1 MSNALSL
8 PAVAVAETIEKQAKL
23 IRVECARVRK
33 ENADGIHDMRVTSRR
48 LRVAL
53 REARSLLDADVY
65 GSLQERLSGVTEAL
79 GHARELDVM
88 TLMMEEYLKEA
99 YGPWQRAAHHAINE
113 MRGVREEA
121 RHGCAE
127 AVRAV
132 DSADFDALI
141 RRAVHGLQRHK
152 NKSLPDI
159 GPGMARRLRGL
170 RTTYRDW
177 REFDE
182 PADLHR
188 VRIALKKTRYAA
200 EFYAPAYDKKMPKL
214 IEDLKRA
221 QEMVGDWHDA
231 DVLCDA
237 LRRIEK
243 HAPYREVQGFPLI
256 IEAFETFAHA
266 KVNEFQDWAHT
277 FFGKTRREQVVAY
290 VVGT

>member
-1 MSNALSL
+1 MRRLVRFVVNLFAKPLHSMPADRLLQPCPLQPDGDPALSNALSL

-33 ENADGIHDMRVTSRR
+33 ENVDGIHDMRVTSRR

-127 AVRAV
+127 AVRAPW
-132 DSADFDALI
+132 
-141 RRAVHGLQRHK
+141 RAAA
-152 NKSLPDI
+152 
-159 GPGMARRLRGL
+159 MA
-170 RTTYRDW
+170 
-177 REFDE
+177 
-182 PADLHR
+182 
-188 VRIALKKTRYAA
+188 
-200 EFYAPAYDKKMPKL
+200 KL
-214 IEDLKRA
+214 
-221 QEMVGDWHDA
+221 
-231 DVLCDA
+231 DVS
-237 LRRIEK
+237 
-243 HAPYREVQGFPLI
+243 PP
-256 IEAFETFAHA
+256 
-266 KVNEFQDWAHT
+266 
-277 FFGKTRREQVVAY
+277 
-290 VVGT
+290 